1 MMNINELIAELMIVR
16 DGINTVEVKGVK
28 NLSIVLGLY
37 ERCDSLIE
45 RLKNV
50 IDELQNVSNNEKEG
64 ETDVGVNTDPS

>member
-64 ETDVGVNTDPS
+64 EIDVGVNTDPS